1 LTVPVAIV
9 GGPGSGAGVAQS
21 VAALAARGERIQV
34 VGFLNDVLSLGEVV
48 SGVPVIGPF
57 ASWGAL
63 ADDVQF
69 IAPLHK
75 AKVMQERA
83 RIIETLGIPEN
94 RWISVV
100 DPMSA
105 VAPDATVGPGCYVG
119 PFVSVGP
126 GARLGAHTVL
136 RAGAHVG
143 HDCEIGD
150 FVFVGAN
157 AVICG
162 YSAVQD
168 GTYIAPSATIS
179 DHCQVGRFA
188 VVGLGAVVTKDVAD
202 FQAVYGVP
210 ARGP

>member
-1 LTVPVAIV
+1 LTVPVAIF
-9 GGPGSGAGVAQS
+9 GGPGSGAVVAQS
-21 VAALAARGERIQV
+21 VAALAARGEGIQV

-57 ASWGAL
+57 ASWGTL

-83 RIIETLGIPEN
+83 RIIEALDERG
-94 RWISVV
+94 
-100 DPMSA
+100 SA
-105 VAPDATVGPGCYVG
+105 GRHDWTRLLYR
-119 PFVSVGP
+119 PFVSAGP

-143 HDCEIGD
+143 HDCRIGD

-162 YSAVQD
+162 FSTVQD
-168 GTYIAPSATIS
+168 GAYVAPSATIS
-179 DHCQVGRFA
+179 DRRQVGKFA